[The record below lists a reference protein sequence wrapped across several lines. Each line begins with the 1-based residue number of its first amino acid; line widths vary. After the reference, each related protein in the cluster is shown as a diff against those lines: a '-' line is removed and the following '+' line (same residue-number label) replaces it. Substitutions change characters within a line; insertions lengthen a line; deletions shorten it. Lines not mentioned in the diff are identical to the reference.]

1 MSICGVSCCN
11 FSNNSVVYHETEQKK
26 RNIIQRIFIDC
37 EIGSDVVA
45 NIYSFIRSDNYISSG
60 VRKYSSVERV
70 LRISDEIR
78 KKAIYIS
85 RWVTRGD
92 VFKFP
97 EIFHRDTQFRIAFGA
112 YFPSDRHLSEEPEPC
127 LSQVVDRLLY
137 KKENTPRFPNAICLD
152 LASFL
157 SAGADGYWGEDVLYP
172 IEDGIYSTDKIF
184 AAVPCLVKLT
194 VGYHSRDSRNI
205 IDHLKMLK
213 FIKELEWDNEIDK
226 PINLTAILKEC
237 PNMKK
242 INIAHSYLGEVDEAI
257 SLDQNRLEALT
268 TSFQGLKNLHDLSSL
283 CKNLKYLNI
292 AISEKEKQHRL
303 GRFDSLETLVY
314 SPKTDAFNTASK
326 EIIFSTPLKN
336 LKSLT
341 VVEWK
346 NLQTLSL
353 GVNTPSLKTLTIK
366 NSISSLSSKNNTLKI
381 IGLENTKA
389 SSLSLLEIRLDEDYF
404 FNQLPSLAET
414 LVEFNLQGS
423 PQIKMDIKI
432 EKILACKKLRKLTL
446 DYVNIRKIQ
455 PICDQLQSLEIL
467 SLKNCYTIKGVCYL
481 KAIKTL
487 KDLSILSTDFDEL
500 SLVRT
505 IFQMPFLE
513 TLGLD
518 NRLIAKLLDLYRPKN
533 SSGFLTPPALKELRI
548 AATTQYD
555 VAPSVSE
562 VEKLFRIFPALMK
575 IVYKTYS
582 NYNYERSLYRNEFNI
597 NKSDVHLF
605 SLVS

>member
-26 RNIIQRIFIDC
+26 QNIIQRIFIDH
-37 EIGSDVVA
+37 EIGSDIVA
-45 NIYSFIRSDNYISSG
+45 NIYAFIRSDNYISSG

-85 RWVTRGD
+85 RWVTRRD

-97 EIFHRDTQFRIAFGA
+97 EIFHRDAQFRIAFGA
-112 YFPSDRHLSEEPEPC
+112 YFSLDRHFSEEPEPN
-127 LSQVVDRLLY
+127 LSRVVDRLLY
-137 KKENTPRFPNAICLD
+137 KKKNTPRFPNAICLD
-152 LASFL
+152 FASFL
-157 SAGADGYWGEDVLYP
+157 SAAADGYWGEDVLYP
-172 IEDGIYSTDKIF
+172 IEDNMYSTDKIF

-213 FIKELEWDNEIDK
+213 FIKELEWNNEINK

-242 INIAHSYLGEVDEAI
+242 INIAHSYLGEVDEEI

-283 CKNLKYLNI
+283 CKNLNYLNI

-314 SPKTDAFNTASK
+314 STKTEAFNTDSK

-341 VVEWK
+341 VVECK

-353 GVNTPSLKTLTIK
+353 EMNAPALKTLK
-366 NSISSLSSKNNTLKI
+366 VENSVSSLSSEDNTLKI
-381 IGLENTKA
+381 IGLENTKV
-389 SSLSLLEIRLDEDYF
+389 SSLSLLGIRLDQDYF

-414 LVEFNLQGS
+414 LLEFNLKDS
-423 PQIKMDIKI
+423 SHIKMDIKI

-467 SLKNCYTIKGVCYL
+467 SLKNCYTIKGVGYL
-481 KAIKTL
+481 KTIKTL